1 MMRDVLG
8 LVIDSLFYGAGVLA
22 VYVLARET
30 KKTID
35 YLRGPKP

>member
-22 VYVLARET
+22 VYVLARE
-30 KKTID
+30 
-35 YLRGPKP
+35 LRKVFKP